1 MKSTRLLSEKLNF
14 HRSIGRRTAFER
26 VIELLDGGMDANDL
40 RTMIEPRIVGIK
52 RKQALM
58 VADIKELENE
68 ENLTHFANYIKST
81 FGGSI
86 DSAIIRETWENL
98 FGEVIEDEAIE
109 NIISVLVFTYKI
121 EVG

>member
-14 HRSIGRRTAFER
+14 HRAIGRRTAFER

-68 ENLTHFANYIKST
+68 ENLTQFATYIKST

-86 DSAIIRETWENL
+86 DSANIRESWENL
-98 FGEVIEDEAIE
+98 FGEVIENEAIE
-109 NIISVLVFTYKI
+109 NVIEVLVFTYKI
-121 EVG
+121 EVA